1 MKRRFVAL
9 LAMARDRMCL
19 ARDGVASGNV
29 NNLRA
34 YR

>member
-1 MKRRFVAL
+1 MKRGFVAL
-9 LAMARDRMCL
+9 LAMAGDRMCL
-19 ARDGVASGNV
+19 ARSGVARGNV